1 MSQSNDYSI
10 YYYIN
15 YSVRKDEV
23 YIHTEMASYLDS
35 RFGKLKDTEASVM
48 SLAAKIGDWSSVYE
62 ILDKRPDLVNYIPEY
77 RPWSILHQASN
88 SGNEDAVKRIL
99 SIPECDPSTVA
110 RDGLRANELTD
121 DARLKELIEAAQ
133 AGRPVRS
140 PAVKYRVIEESFE
153 ELQQADTQKVDQI
166 SEALE
171 RGDITEVVD
180 IIDTNQ
186 HLVNVVPAE
195 VGLAPLHQAALMGDV
210 TVVEKILYYPAAD
223 PDVRTTAA
231 DKNVHGAGKT
241 AEQLTSSE
249 EVRAAISW
257 KKQQLT
263 REYYTCPTFVEI
275 SDSNYILMDYCSPT
289 IEAHRGLLCPEDFD
303 SESFSV
309 FPQMLEDVFL
319 YLHYSA
325 KWEEAWDITSKE
337 LSKFERSIGEQ
348 LRKRNTK
355 ESFYRFLI
363 EVYTSEKM
371 GVYRNLNSE
380 LRNQAVKKKKKNTS
394 TQFSVYSAIVNCIL
408 FVWGDLQPYTDT
420 TYRGMNLTGDDL
432 DTYSVGTEF
441 AWLNFVSSS
450 SSKRV
455 AEKFKTKPNSIFVID
470 NKTECKWSPKSIE
483 AYSAHER
490 EREYIYPCGAQFRV
504 THVEQQ
510 DKVTFIHLDLIN
522 KVDARPLR
530 SVFEE
535 TVSKTELDV
544 LSIQQGIK
552 DFEREYDQLK
562 QIQDSVNANRIEM
575 YNNDSYQLV
584 KEEERM
590 EEEPLPRGVFIYSCI
605 WCKTVCHDPCTE
617 RCGSICRVA
626 IPDNQCTVCSAKCPW
641 SLHKKTPF
649 RMRTVKERKAKINE
663 FMKSRYVSAET
674 DHRENTSMM
683 ERLEYALE
691 DERSNLDRLMRNV
704 NENVSL
710 LESVLEINT
719 KDTGVLEKLLS
730 PSNEQTMLKE
740 FKREIPKLAK
750 RLKKID
756 NLSMSAF

>member
-1 MSQSNDYSI
+1 M
-10 YYYIN
+10 
-15 YSVRKDEV
+15 EG
-23 YIHTEMASYLDS
+23 
-35 RFGKLKDTEASVM
+35 RFGNLKDTEASVM

-62 ILDKRPDLVNYIPEY
+62 ILEKRPDLVNYIPEY

-88 SGNEDAVKRIL
+88 AENEEAVRRIL
-99 SIPECDPSTVA
+99 SVPECDPNTIA

-121 DARLKELIEAAQ
+121 DPSLKELIEAAQ

-140 PAVKYRVIEESFE
+140 PAGQYQLIEESFE

-171 RGDITEVVD
+171 RGDLKDVVD

-195 VGLAPLHQAALMGDV
+195 VGLAPLHQAALTGDV
-210 TVVEKILYYPAAD
+210 TVVEKILHYPAAD

-231 DKNVHGAGKT
+231 DRNVHGAGKT
-241 AEQLTSSE
+241 AEELTSSE

-275 SDSNYILMDYCSPT
+275 NDSNYILMDYSSPT
-289 IEAHRGLLCPEDFD
+289 IEAHRGLLCPEEFN
-303 SESFSV
+303 SECFSA
-309 FPQMLEDVFL
+309 FPKMLEDVFI
-319 YLHYSA
+319 YIHYSS

-348 LRKRNTK
+348 VRTRNSK

-371 GVYRNLNSE
+371 GVYRNLNNE
-380 LRNQAVKKKKKNTS
+380 LRNRAVKMKKKNRS
-394 TQFSVYSAIVNCIL
+394 TQFSVYSSIVNCIL
-408 FVWGDLQPYTDT
+408 FVWGDLQPYTDV
-420 TYRGMNLTGDDL
+420 TYRGMNLTEEDL

-483 AYSAHER
+483 AFSVHER
-490 EREYIYPCGAQFRV
+490 EKEYIYPCGAQFRV
-504 THVEQQ
+504 TRVEHQ
-510 DKVTFIHLDLIN
+510 DTVTYVHLELIN
-522 KVDARPLR
+522 KVDLTPLR

-535 TVSKTELDV
+535 TVSRTELDL

-562 QIQDSVNANRIEM
+562 QIQDSVNSNRIEM
-575 YNNDSYQLV
+575 YNNDNFQLE

-590 EEEPLPRGVFIYSCI
+590 EEEPLPKGVFIYSCT
-605 WCKTVCHDPCTE
+605 WCKTVCHDPCSE
-617 RCGSICRVA
+617 ECGSICRVA

-649 RMRTVKERKAKINE
+649 RMRIVKESKTKINE
-663 FMKSRYVSAET
+663 SMKRRYVSAET
-674 DHRENTSMM
+674 EYRENKAMM
-683 ERLEYALE
+683 DRLEYALE
-691 DERSNLDRLMRNV
+691 DERSNLDKLMRNV
-704 NENVSL
+704 KQNVSV

-719 KDTGVLEKLLS
+719 KRTFLPKVLFFR
-730 PSNEQTMLKE
+730 SNEHAKLQELKNQVS
-740 FKREIPKLAK
+740 KLTK
-750 RLKKID
+750 SLKKIEI
-756 NLSMSAF
+756 LSLSAF

>member
-1 MSQSNDYSI
+1 MLE
-10 YYYIN
+10 
-15 YSVRKDEV
+15 KDEI
-23 YIHTEMASYLDS
+23 YLQKEMASYLDS

-62 ILDKRPDLVNYIPEY
+62 ILGKRPDLVNYIPEY
-77 RPWSILHQASN
+77 RPWSILHHASN
-88 SGNEDAVKRIL
+88 SGNLEAVKRIL
-99 SIPECDPSTVA
+99 SISECDPNTVA

-121 DARLKELIEAAQ
+121 DPHLKELIEAAQ
-133 AGRPVRS
+133 AGRPVQS
-140 PAVKYRVIEESFE
+140 LGEQYQVIEESFE

-171 RGDITEVVD
+171 RGDIKDVVD

-223 PDVRTTAA
+223 PDVLTTAA
-231 DKNVHGAGKT
+231 DKNVHGVGKT
-241 AEQLTSSE
+241 AEELTSNE

-263 REYYTCPTFVEI
+263 QEYYTCPTFVEI
-275 SDSNYILMDYCSPT
+275 SDSNYILMDYSSPS
-289 IEAHRGLLCPEDFD
+289 IEAHRGLLCPEEFD
-303 SESFSV
+303 SEGFTA
-309 FPQMLEDVFL
+309 FPKMLEDVFL
-319 YLHYSA
+319 YIHYSS
-325 KWEEAWDITSKE
+325 KWEEAWDVTSKE

-348 LRKRNTK
+348 VRKRNSK

-380 LRNQAVKKKKKNTS
+380 LRNRAVKKNRS

-408 FVWGDLQPYTDT
+408 FAWGDLQPYTDV
-420 TYRGMNLTGDDL
+420 TYRGMNLTGEDL

-450 SSKRV
+450 SSRRV

-483 AYSAHER
+483 ALSAHER
-490 EREYIYPCGAQFRV
+490 EREYMYPCGAQFRV
-504 THVEQQ
+504 TRVEQQ
-510 DKVTFIHLDLIN
+510 DKVTYIHLELIN
-522 KVDARPLR
+522 KVDPTPLR

-535 TVSKTELDV
+535 TVSKTELDI

-552 DFEREYDQLK
+552 DFDREYNQLK
-562 QIQDSVNANRIEM
+562 LIQDSMTTNRVEM
-575 YNNDSYQLV
+575 YNNDNYQLV

-590 EEEPLPRGVFIYSCI
+590 EQEPLPKGVFIYSCI
-605 WCKTVCHDPCTE
+605 WCKTVCHDPCSE
-617 RCGSICRVA
+617 ECGSICRVA
-626 IPDNQCTVCSAKCPW
+626 ILDNQCTVCLAKCPW

-649 RMRTVKERKAKINE
+649 RMRIVKNSKTKINE
-663 FMKSRYVSAET
+663 YTKSRYVSAET
-674 DHRENTSMM
+674 DYKENKTLM
-683 ERLEYALE
+683 EKLEYALE
-691 DERSNLDRLMRNV
+691 DERSNLDKLMRNV

-710 LESVLEINT
+710 LESVLETNT
-719 KDTGVLEKLLS
+719 KNAGMLEKLFS
-730 PSNEQTMLKE
+730 PSNEQAKLQE
-740 FKREIPKLAK
+740 FKREVPKLAK
-750 RLKKID
+750 CLKKIE
-756 NLSMSAF
+756 NLPLSTF